1 MPTWTELKDYAR
13 SRYTLDDDGED
24 DFSLIFEFDT
34 TGRTQKIGVTR
45 FTAFERNWIEFRS
58 YVCKGSQLDR
68 ETALRKNEDF
78 AIGALAL
85 DEEGD
90 YCLVYSVALDTLDP
104 DEFEIPL
111 HALAHVAD
119 ELEAHYAKSDDF

>member
-1 MPTWTELKDYAR
+1 MPTWTELKEYAR
-13 SRYTLDDDGED
+13 ARYALDDDSED
-24 DFSLIFEFDT
+24 EFSLIFEFAT
-34 TGRTQKIGVTR
+34 TGRTQKIGITR

-58 YVCKGSQLDR
+58 YVCKGAQLDR

-90 YCLVYSVALDTLDP
+90 YCLVYSVALDGLDP
-104 DEFEIPL
+104 DLFEIPL
-111 HALAHVAD
+111 HALAHIAD

>member
-1 MPTWTELKDYAR
+1 VPTWPQLKDYAR
-13 SRYTLDDDGED
+13 TKYTLDDDGD
-24 DFSLIFEFDT
+24 DEFSLIFEFE

-45 FTAFERNWIEFRS
+45 FLAFGKDWIELRS
-58 YVCKGSQLDR
+58 YVCKGDQLDPQV
-68 ETALRKNEDF
+68 ALRKNEDF

-90 YCLVYSVALDTLDP
+90 YCLVYSLALETMDP
-104 DEFEIPL
+104 DEFEVPL

-119 ELEAHYAKSDDF
+119 ELEAHYAASDDF

>member
-1 MPTWTELKDYAR
+1 MPTWRELKDYAR
-13 SRYTLDDDGED
+13 SKYALDDDAND
-24 DFSLIFEFDT
+24 DFSLIFEFE
-34 TGRTQKIGVTR
+34 TGRTQKIGITR
-45 FTAFERNWIEFRS
+45 FSAFGKDWIELRS
-58 YVCKGSQLDR
+58 YVCKGAQLDPKV
-68 ETALRKNEDF
+68 ALRKNEEM

-90 YCLVYSVALDTLDP
+90 YCLVYSIALEAMEP
-104 DEFEIPL
+104 DEFEVPL

>member
-1 MPTWTELKDYAR
+1 MPTWRELKDYAR
-13 SRYTLDDDGED
+13 SKYALDDDAED
-24 DFSLIFEFDT
+24 DFSLIFEFE

-45 FTAFERNWIEFRS
+45 FSAFGKDWIELRS
-58 YVCKGSQLDR
+58 YVCKGAQLDSKV
-68 ETALRKNEDF
+68 ALRKNEEM

-90 YCLVYSVALDTLDP
+90 YCLLYSLALATLQP
-104 DEFEIPL
+104 DEFEVPL

>member
-1 MPTWTELKDYAR
+1 MPTWRELKDYAR
-13 SRYTLDDDGED
+13 SHYTLDDDTDD
-24 DFSLIFEFDT
+24 DFSLVFEFE

-45 FTAFERNWIEFRS
+45 FAAFGKEWIELRS
-58 YVCKGSQLDR
+58 YVCKGDQLDPR
-68 ETALRKNEDF
+68 VALRKNEEM
-78 AIGALAL
+78 AVGSLAL

-90 YCLVYSVALDTLDP
+90 YCLVYSIALATMEP

>member
-1 MPTWTELKDYAR
+1 MPSWPELKEYAK
-13 SRYTLDDDGED
+13 SKYVLDDDAED
-24 DFSLIFEFDT
+24 DFSLIFELP
-34 TGRTQKIGVTR
+34 TGRTQKVGITR
-45 FTAFERNWIEFRS
+45 FVAFDRDFIEIRS
-58 YVCKGSQLDR
+58 YVCKGPQLDP
-68 ETALRKNEDF
+68 TVALRKNEEM

-85 DEEGD
+85 DDEGD
-90 YCLVYSVALDTLDP
+90 YCLVYSIALDTMDP

>member
-1 MPTWTELKDYAR
+1 MPTWRELKDYAR
-13 SRYTLDDDGED
+13 SKYALDDDAED
-24 DFSLIFEFDT
+24 DFSLIFEFE
-34 TGRTQKIGVTR
+34 TGRTQKIGITR
-45 FTAFERNWIEFRS
+45 FSAFGKDWIELRS
-58 YVCKGSQLDR
+58 YVCKGAQLDAKI
-68 ETALRKNEDF
+68 ALRKNEEM

-90 YCLVYSVALDTLDP
+90 YCLLYSLALAAMQP
-104 DEFEIPL
+104 EEFEVPL